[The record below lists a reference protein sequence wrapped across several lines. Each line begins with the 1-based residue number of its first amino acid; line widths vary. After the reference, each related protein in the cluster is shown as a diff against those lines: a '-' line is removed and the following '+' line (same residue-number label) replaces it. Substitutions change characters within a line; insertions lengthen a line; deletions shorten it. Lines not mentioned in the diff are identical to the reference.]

1 MESETVTEGYVSI
14 QEAARLLETT
24 PTRILMLL
32 KEKGLE
38 GVLSGDEW
46 LVSRD
51 SIACCKTHGRDM
63 KTEQGCRTYCS
74 SGGCGCSK

>member
-1 MESETVTEGYVSI
+1 MNTEPDGYVTVD
-14 QEAARLLETT
+14 EAAAMLETT

-32 KEKGLE
+32 KGKDLAGVEKE
-38 GVLSGDEW
+38 GAW
-46 LVSRD
+46 LISRE

-63 KTEQGCRTYCS
+63 MKEQGCRTYCA

>member
-1 MESETVTEGYVSI
+1 MGIETSVDGFVTTD
-14 QEAARLLETT
+14 EAARLLDTT

-32 KEKGLE
+32 RQKALE
-38 GVLSGDEW
+38 GIQEGSDW
-46 LVSRD
+46 LVSRE

-63 KTEQGCRTYCS
+63 KQEQGCKTYCT